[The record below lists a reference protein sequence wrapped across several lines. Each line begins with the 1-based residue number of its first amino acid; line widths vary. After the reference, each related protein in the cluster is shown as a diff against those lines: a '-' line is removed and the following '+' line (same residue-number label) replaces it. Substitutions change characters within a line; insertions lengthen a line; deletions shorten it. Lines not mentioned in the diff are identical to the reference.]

1 MFKKIARKT
10 LVVFL
15 TVLVFFFS
23 NITPMLKQ
31 VAMSAPTIPVGT
43 DLLGGGQ
50 LPVQQGYSPSLEPPL
65 PPITEESIAVEKC
78 QGCFGNMPKPL
89 TF

>member
-31 VAMSAPTIPVGT
+31 VALSAPMEVGT
-43 DLLGGGQ
+43 NLLDTTSSATGTEN
-50 LPVQQGYSPSLEPPL
+50 PA
-65 PPITEESIAVEKC
+65 ITEEPITSEKC

-89 TF
+89 SF

>member
-31 VAMSAPTIPVGT
+31 VALADPVGVGT
-43 DLLGGGQ
+43 NLLD
-50 LPVQQGYSPSLEPPL
+50 SNSLSLDTEDSAVDEEP
-65 PPITEESIAVEKC
+65 IAAEKC

-89 TF
+89 SF